1 MLNVQP
7 KSWGKGG
14 FSKKRTKI
22 IKTKKQNHFADDQ
35 WKGNEDGEGRSHVL
49 QHVSVCA
56 HVQDYLM
63 LIIRLILL
71 LLDGGSQTQLKDDLT
86 NPSYIKKNQLKM
98 PDIRGIYGL
107 SKL

>member
-35 WKGNEDGEGRSHVL
+35 WKGNEDGEGRSHVYNMS
-49 QHVSVCA
+49 VSA
-56 HVQDYLM
+56 
-63 LIIRLILL
+63 
-71 LLDGGSQTQLKDDLT
+71 LT
-86 NPSYIKKNQLKM
+86 F
-98 PDIRGIYGL
+98 RTT
-107 SKL
+107 